1 MVNVFAPIG
10 AKLVLRL
17 QTTKLLFKISK
28 LFHIRFDENSRV
40 GASQSMQFPNKV
52 TQKAPK
58 VQQSLFW
65 FCVQT
70 E

>member
-17 QTTKLLFKISK
+17 QTAKLLFKISK

-40 GASQSMQFPNKV
+40 GASQSMYFLVKV

-58 VQQSLFW
+58 VQQGLFW